1 MCTTLAVSYRD
12 TEALYWELWH
22 YLEIHYDLESVKV
35 ILVGEDEAHWVLR
48 VVELTPSSVFL
59 LYRFHAMKH
68 IAAAVGS
75 WSDLYAARWRA
86 LGEVEREGAQA
97 VLKEALSRAGTE
109 GKRKTIVDTRVYLMR
124 QWDGIEAW
132 SKYAR
137 LIVG

>member
-1 MCTTLAVSYRD
+1 MAVSYRD

-22 YLEIHYDLESVKV
+22 YLEIHYDLESVEV
-35 ILVGEDEAHWVLR
+35 ILVSEDEAHWVRR
-48 VVELTPSSVFL
+48 VVGLTPSSAFL

-75 WSDLYAARWRA
+75 WSDLYAALWRA
-86 LGEVEREGAQA
+86 LGQVEREGTQA

-124 QWDGIEAW
+124 QWDWIEAW

>member
-1 MCTTLAVSYRD
+1 
-12 TEALYWELWH
+12 
-22 YLEIHYDLESVKV
+22 
-35 ILVGEDEAHWVLR
+35 
-48 VVELTPSSVFL
+48 
-59 LYRFHAMKH
+59 MKH

-75 WSDLYAARWRA
+75 WSDLYAALWRA
-86 LGEVEREGAQA
+86 LGQVEREGTQA